1 MNREIAIR
9 LIRAHEAEL
18 KALGIVSVSLFG
30 STARDKAGAASDVDI
45 AVRLDD
51 HIRGFQY
58 FGCLD
63 EVQQKLTC
71 ILGTAVD
78 LIAEPTA
85 ASKIRADYDRD
96 RQLAF

>member
-1 MNREIAIR
+1 MNRETVLR

-30 STARDKAGAASDVDI
+30 STARDEADPASDVDI

-51 HIRGFQY
+51 HISGFEY

-63 EVQQKLTC
+63 EVQQKLTS
-71 ILGTAVD
+71 ILGSAVD
-78 LIAEPTA
+78 VIPEPTVT
-85 ASKIRADYDRD
+85 SKIRPEFDRD